1 MANQSSNTT
10 LRDITKIKEM
20 EMNKKVNKNSEVDKN
35 LLGLKLENVN
45 E

>member
-10 LRDITKIKEM
+10 LRDITKIKEV

-35 LLGLKLENVN
+35 LLGLTLKNVN

>member
-1 MANQSSNTT
+1 MANQSCNTT
-10 LRDITKIKEM
+10 LRDITKIKEI
-20 EMNKKVNKNSEVDKN
+20 EMLEKVNKNSEADKN

>member
-1 MANQSSNTT
+1 MANQSSNKT